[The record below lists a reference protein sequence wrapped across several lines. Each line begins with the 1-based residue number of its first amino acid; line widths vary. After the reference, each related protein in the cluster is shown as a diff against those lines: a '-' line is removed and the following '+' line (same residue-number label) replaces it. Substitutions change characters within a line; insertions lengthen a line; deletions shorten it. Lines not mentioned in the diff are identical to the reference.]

1 MAPERHTAG
10 ALGRG
15 QYSRDMPT
23 WPDGAGDA
31 DGRGVG
37 DARAA
42 GVAGAG
48 YLIGVDVGGTTTKL
62 GRYRPGARELEGFR
76 AVPTGAGRAPDEVIA
91 GWAAAV
97 RVVAAGAGG
106 TAIALGVG
114 VPATLSRDGRIEVLP
129 NFAPGWR
136 GIDVAAVLSEATGL
150 PTVALNDARA
160 FTLAEARLGAAAGV
174 RCAFGVT
181 LGTGVG
187 GGLVIDGRLH
197 EGASGNAGEF
207 GHHVVDPHG
216 PRCGCGSHGCI
227 ETYASAPALVAAV
240 MRAFV
245 QGAAPALS
253 RLADGRLDAVTPA
266 LIAQAA
272 AAGDD
277 ICREALA
284 RVALVLGVGLAN
296 VTTLV
301 SPERIVVGGGMAG
314 LGEALLAPLRGHLAA
329 YAPTAGD
336 RLPTVVPAALGDR
349 AGALGAALH
358 AADRA
363 GVQAPGAGA

>member
-1 MAPERHTAG
+1 VRTLAAE
-10 ALGRG
+10 
-15 QYSRDMPT
+15 
-23 WPDGAGDA
+23 
-31 DGRGVG
+31 DGR
-37 DARAA
+37 
-42 GVAGAG
+42 
-48 YLIGVDVGGTTTKL
+48 
-62 GRYRPGARELEGFR
+62 
-76 AVPTGAGRAPDEVIA
+76 
-91 GWAAAV
+91 
-97 RVVAAGAGG
+97 
-106 TAIALGVG
+106 TAIGLGVG

-136 GIDVAAVLSEATGL
+136 GIDVAAVLAEATGL
-150 PTVALNDARA
+150 PTVVLNDARA

-174 RCAFGVT
+174 RSAFGVT

-187 GGLVIDGRLH
+187 GGLVIDGRVH

-245 QGAAPALS
+245 QGAAPALA
-253 RLADGRLDAVTPA
+253 RLAGDRLDAVTPA
-266 LIAQAA
+266 LIARAG
-272 AAGDD
+272 AAGDEV
-277 ICREALA
+277 CREALA

-314 LGEALLAPLRGHLAA
+314 LGDALLDPLRGHLAA

-336 RLPTVVPAALGDR
+336 RLPAVVLAALGDR

-358 AADRA
+358 AADHL
-363 GVQAPGAGA
+363 GVGGAGRAAPRGPGRGPDGAALG